1 MFKFSCKDATIWAIR
16 LQDESL
22 PLLARTQLR
31 MHLLICKR
39 CREFTRQLDT
49 LKIGVHVWREQTDK

>member
-1 MFKFSCKDATIWAIR
+1 MPQFVAIR

-49 LKIGVHVWREQTDK
+49 LKMGVQVWREQTDK